1 MPARQQLCIAI
12 SGLIVLSVM
21 MARSEESPAKELT
34 PAEKTAAA
42 RRQMIGT
49 IPPTEAHDLLKAKPE
64 AVEAWKDMRFGMFIC
79 WGPVSLTGKEIGW
92 SRGSETPIKEYDN
105 LYKQWNPDKFDAR
118 EWVKIVKET
127 GARYI
132 VFLLKHHDGFCLWDT
147 KQTNYNIMNGP
158 FKRDVLKEVAAA
170 CREQGIGLFPYYSTC
185 DWHHPDFP
193 MNGWKETRPVSNLD
207 RYTNYLEAQIK
218 ELITG
223 YGPFVGIW
231 FDVPQ
236 CFDRARG
243 ERVIRFVRTLQP
255 DIIVNNRTGAPGDFD
270 TPEQNVG
277 GFQNMRPW
285 ESCMTLGT
293 QWSWKPDDKLKPY
306 SEAIRILVRCATGDG
321 NLALNTNPMPDGRI
335 EPRQVEIF
343 LKIGQWMKQYGH
355 SIYGTRGGPV
365 KPAKWGGTTR
375 KDKTIYVHVLQW
387 WPDGVLT
394 LPALPRKVLSHS
406 VLTGGEASL
415 EQTDSAITITVAAKH
430 RDAVDTIIE
439 LNLDASAMDIPATS
453 VKVMR
458 HGKSATAS
466 GEWNGD
472 YSADKAFDD
481 DETTRWGGAPLSK
494 TGWLAVDLGR
504 PQTITGAVIWEY
516 ETRVQKF
523 RLQFKENETWTTL
536 VEGTTLGTFQTTFKP
551 ITAQHVR
558 LEILE
563 ATNVP
568 SIYEFHLTTSTTAT
582 K

>member
-1 MPARQQLCIAI
+1 MSGGSFARAT
-12 SGLIVLSVM
+12 LSIL
-21 MARSEESPAKELT
+21 LT
-34 PAEKTAAA
+34 TFAVSQALGID
-42 RRQMIGT
+42 R
-49 IPPTEAHDLLKAKPE
+49 PTEVQDLLKAKPE

-92 SRGSETPIKEYDN
+92 SRGSPTPIEEYDA
-105 LYKQWNPDKFDAR
+105 LYKKWSPDKFDAR
-118 EWVKIVKET
+118 EWMAVVKET
-127 GARYI
+127 GARYV

-147 KQTNYNIMNGP
+147 KQTDYNIMNGP
-158 FKRDVLKEVAAA
+158 FKRDVLKEVATA

-193 MNGWKETRPVSNLD
+193 MTGWTKTRPVSNLD
-207 RYTNYLEAQIK
+207 RYTQYLEAQIK

-236 CFDRARG
+236 GFDRARG
-243 ERVIRFVRTLQP
+243 ERVIRFVRALQP

-270 TPEQNVG
+270 TPEQHIG
-277 GFQNMRPW
+277 GFQNIRPW

-293 QWSWKPDDKLKPY
+293 QWSWKPDDKLKPF
-306 SEAIRILVRCATGDG
+306 SEAIRILVRCAAGDG
-321 NLALNTNPMPDGRI
+321 NLALNASPMPDGRM
-335 EPRQVEIF
+335 EPRQVESF

-355 SIYGTRGGPV
+355 SLYGTRGGPV

-375 KDKTIYVHVLQW
+375 KDKTLYVHVLHW

-394 LPALPRKVLSHS
+394 LPALSRKVLSHS

-415 EQTDSAITITVAAKH
+415 EQTDRAITITVAAEH
-430 RDAVDTIIE
+430 RHAVDTIIE
-439 LNLDASAMDIPATS
+439 LNLDASAMDIPTTS

-466 GEWNGD
+466 GEWSGD

-481 DETTRWGGAPLSK
+481 DETTRWGGAAPSR
-494 TGWLAVDLGR
+494 TGWLAVDLGS
-504 PQTITGAVIWEY
+504 PKTITGAAIWEY

-563 ATNVP
+563 AANAP

-582 K
+582 KGVEAD